1 MVENELEFLFAGFAV
16 FWAGLFVYLVILQAR
31 LRELQREIDQL
42 EERLAES
49 AGESTNATAAAG
61 MRAPSTAEGE
71 RAADAEGSAPASE
84 AGTGA

>member
-49 AGESTNATAAAG
+49 EGESTAATAAAT
-61 MRAPSTAEGE
+61 MRAPSTAEE
-71 RAADAEGSAPASE
+71 EHAASAEGNAPASE